1 MGGAYS
7 GAAVTPDVQTLEQ
20 LVLLALA
27 EDVGVLDVTSAATV
41 PAGTRAI
48 ATITQKAPGVVY
60 GLDAAQLTF
69 LTLDPD
75 VVLERLCLEGEWR
88 DPPAPVLRATGDA
101 RALLAGERTALNF
114 LAHLSGVA
122 TITAR
127 CVRAVDGTGTQ
138 ILDTR
143 KTTPGLRMLE
153 KAAVVAGGGA
163 NHRAGLYDM
172 ILIKENHAALA
183 GGVGPAVRAA
193 RAAFPDLPL
202 EVECSTPAEVDEALV
217 AGAPRIL
224 LDNMRPDELRAIVA
238 LVDGHARLEASG
250 GITFET
256 LRAHADTGVDFIS
269 IGALTHSAAALDL
282 SLILEPLP

>member
-1 MGGAYS
+1 MP
-7 GAAVTPDVQTLEQ
+7 PDVQTLEQ

-27 EDVGVLDVTSAATV
+27 EDVGALDVTSAATV
-41 PAGTRAI
+41 PAGTRAV

-75 VVLERLCLEGEWR
+75 VVVERLGLEGEWR
-88 DPPAPVLRATGDA
+88 DPPAPVLRVTGDA
-101 RALLAGERTALNF
+101 RALLAAERTALNF

-122 TITAR
+122 TLTAR
-127 CVRAVDGTGTQ
+127 CVRAIEGTRTQ

-153 KAAVVAGGGA
+153 KAAVLAGGGA

-193 RAAFPDLPL
+193 RAAFPEMPL
-202 EVECSTPAEVDEALV
+202 EVECATAAEVDEALV
-217 AGAPRIL
+217 AGARRIL
-224 LDNMRPDELRAIVA
+224 LDNLRPDELSTIVA
-238 LVDGHARLEASG
+238 LVDGHAQLEASG

-256 LRAHADTGVDFIS
+256 LRAHAATGVDFIS